1 MTVFVE
7 KKGMRPLITNC
18 TPPLFNVDLHLNTR
32 QCPIILFVFI
42 LVKNAY
48 VIQLWLY
55 LAQETCQHPTP
66 CR

>member
-48 VIQLWLY
+48 VIQL
-55 LAQETCQHPTP
+55 
-66 CR
+66 